1 MGSSRWCRLIP
12 PAEQRS
18 TPHVEH
24 RFPPPSEQRSTQ
36 PAEYVGSQQTASIDR
51 CYSDDDRYYTP
62 TTISRPRLRSIDRH
76 RLYAD
81 RYSSQTRT
89 TVDWNQQ
96 LNYSRRP
103 PEYNAPEPV
112 VFPEA
117 ADGQVPVGRRRR
129 NKIPKHLRR
138 AEIEKK
144 VRWIYQKGLEDTH

>member
-1 MGSSRWCRLIP
+1 METQVIHNTEAVRKQEAQAKERSEIGQRHHVNALIDDDFWEEVENEKLQERDFKVESSKSMGSSHWCRLIP

-18 TPHVEH
+18 PPHVEH

-81 RYSSQTRT
+81 RYSSQTRP
-89 TVDWNQQ
+89 TVDWNQ
-96 LNYSRRP
+96 
-103 PEYNAPEPV
+103 
-112 VFPEA
+112 
-117 ADGQVPVGRRRR
+117 
-129 NKIPKHLRR
+129 
-138 AEIEKK
+138 
-144 VRWIYQKGLEDTH
+144 